1 MWTPVKIEMVNLF
14 SHPHS
19 QYEFKPGACTVIFGR
34 NLSDRSLENNGA
46 GKTTLFEAV
55 CIALTGDS
63 LRKIDKEVFI
73 NEEANQCDI
82 VFEMYNAVLRQS
94 LRIERHFYRGG
105 KSSRVELYENNKLN
119 TQMTSVAE
127 CNKRILEMI
136 GISREDLLRYYIIS
150 QDNHYTFFNA
160 TDGEKKEIM
169 NRITSA
175 DMILP
180 VIEEI
185 DRRNADLQE
194 RRGDIQREV
203 DKLTERKETLEE
215 QAEELVSAND
225 DEGAAWTELEER
237 AKEFDSKAE
246 QARGAVRQLEKDYVA
261 SVRQRDSMKCD
272 EFKIQEWEDK
282 IRTKREEIDE
292 TEEQIVECSRIKR
305 EIDLFF
311 AGKVVCP
318 KCGETFVPNGKLKL
332 SIPEAKKL
340 YEQTE
345 QNESKFY
352 TILEQKKKNLKLYK
366 DNKNKAVEAVDVY
379 RRADRAVQAINV
391 NLQNQ
396 RDLVDSYVRRAEK
409 ARTDAK
415 VLREDVAW
423 KRQLEDLKNKIA
435 DTEKRL
441 TARKKDLQPLDD
453 ELSLLKF
460 WKYNMGRGGF
470 QTYLANKSVSV
481 IEGITNSYLERF
493 GVDIRVRISGF
504 KVLKNGDVREKIDV
518 FVSKNGIEWSAFMG
532 KSGGERGRVTLAG
545 VLGIQRLI
553 NLSTGGRGLDLLLF
567 DECFHGMDSRGQENI
582 IKVFEKMGS
591 TIMVITQD
599 VSESFNNENTLVVVK
614 EGGESRY
621 L

>member
-34 NLSDRSLENNGA
+34 NMSDRSLENNGA

-73 NEEANQCDI
+73 NDEANQCDI
-82 VFEMYNAVLRQS
+82 SFEMYNAVLRQT
-94 LRIERHFYRGG
+94 LRIDRHFYRGG
-105 KSSRVELYENNKLN
+105 KSSRVELYEDGKLN

-136 GISREDLLRYYIIS
+136 GISRDDLLRYYIIS
-150 QDNHYTFFNA
+150 QDNHYTFFIA
-160 TDGEKKEIM
+160 TDSEKKEIM

-180 VIEEI
+180 VMEEI

-246 QARGAVRQLEKDYVA
+246 QARGAVHQLEKDYAVA
-261 SVRQRDSMKCD
+261 VRQRDSIKCD
-272 EFKIQEWEDK
+272 ESKIQEWEEK
-282 IRTKREEIDE
+282 IRTKRGEIDE

-318 KCGETFVPNGKLKL
+318 KCGETFVPNGKLEL
-332 SIPEAKKL
+332 TIPEAKKL

-366 DNKNKAVEAVDVY
+366 DNKTKAVEAVDAY
-379 RRADRAVQAINV
+379 RRSDRAVQAINV

-415 VLREDVAW
+415 ALREDVAW
-423 KRQLEDLKNKIA
+423 KRQLEDLKKKIA
-435 DTEKRL
+435 ETEKRL
-441 TARKKDLQPLDD
+441 NTRKKDLQPLDD

-481 IEGITNSYLERF
+481 IEGVTNSYLERF

-504 KVLKNGDVREKIDV
+504 KVLKSGDVREKIDV
-518 FVSKNGIEWSAFMG
+518 FVSNNGIEWSAFMG

-614 EGGESRY
+614 ESGESRY

>member
-73 NEEANQCDI
+73 NDEANQCDI

-119 TQMTSVAE
+119 TQVTSVAE
-127 CNKRILEMI
+127 CNKRILELI

-180 VIEEI
+180 VMEEI
-185 DRRNADLQE
+185 DRRNGDLQE

-215 QAEELVSAND
+215 QADELVSAND

-237 AKEFDSKAE
+237 AKEFDSKAYK
-246 QARGAVRQLEKDYVA
+246 ARDSVCQLEREYA
-261 SVRQRDSMKCD
+261 TAISQRDSMVCD
-272 EFKIQEWEDK
+272 ESKIQEWEDK
-282 IRTKREEIDE
+282 IRTKRQEIDD

-311 AGKVVCP
+311 EGKVVCP
-318 KCGETFVPNGKLKL
+318 KCGETFVPNGKLDL
-332 SIPEAKKL
+332 TIPEAKKL

-366 DNKNKAVEAVDVY
+366 DNKTKAVEAVDAY
-379 RRADRAVQAINV
+379 RRAERTVQAINA
-391 NLQNQ
+391 NLQNA

-415 VLREDVAW
+415 ALREDVAW
-423 KRQLEDLKNKIA
+423 KRQLEDLKKKIA
-435 DTEKRL
+435 ETEKRL
-441 TARKKDLQPLDD
+441 NARKKDLQPLDD

-481 IEGITNSYLERF
+481 IEGVTNSYLERF

-504 KVLKNGDVREKIDV
+504 KVLKSGDVREKIDV
-518 FVSKNGIEWSAFMG
+518 FVSNNGIEWSAFMG